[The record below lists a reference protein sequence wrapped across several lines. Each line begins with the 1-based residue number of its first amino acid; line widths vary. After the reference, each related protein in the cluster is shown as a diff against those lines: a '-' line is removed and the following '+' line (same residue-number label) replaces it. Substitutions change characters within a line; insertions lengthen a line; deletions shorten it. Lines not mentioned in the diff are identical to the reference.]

1 MGGIISSEF
10 EINYIINK
18 LNEKLD
24 NIYETINFIKSFII
38 TQNIKNKENN
48 ESNIININIVMNE
61 IDKDGFTWDD
71 YEVRSIINEAESEE
85 SGESEKSGE
94 SEVK

>member
-71 YEVRSIINEAESEE
+71 YEVRSIINEEE
-85 SGESEKSGE
+85 SDES
-94 SEVK
+94 

>member
-1 MGGIISSEF
+1 MLPNFMGGIISSEF

-38 TQNIKNKENN
+38 TQNINNKENN

-71 YEVRSIINEAESEE
+71 YEVRSIINEEE
-85 SGESEKSGE
+85 SGEF
-94 SEVK
+94 EVK

>member
-24 NIYETINFIKSFII
+24 NIYETINFIKSFVI

-71 YEVRSIINEAESEE
+71 YEVRSIINEEE
-85 SGESEKSGE
+85 SGESEE
-94 SEVK
+94 S

>member
-24 NIYETINFIKSFII
+24 NIYETINYIKSFII

-71 YEVRSIINEAESEE
+71 YEVRSIINDE
-85 SGESEKSGE
+85 E

>member
-71 YEVRSIINEAESEE
+71 YEVRSIINDE
-85 SGESEKSGE
+85 E